1 MAAAAV
7 LFLCAT
13 SQTGRIA
20 HPSCP
25 YCRSTHNKPGQ
36 CAARSTT
43 RTPVRCCEAIPGAG
57 VWGGRSEEVA
67 CWPVCPRS
75 FAIGGRTLR
84 RLDVTVVSDWRR
96 ANDTEAAAE
105 CKAHGKRL
113 CTKAELRGGVCCETA
128 CPLDVAAVWSADLC
142 ASGDAGEHVAEHRR
156 AHHFDKPG
164 RRGGMCPLSG
174 QPWAPVG
181 KATEDLCGE
190 HQARKSERCVT
201 KAGVLV
207 RYTAATASFFSAE
220 YASWE
225 DDTSFYVF
233 RNLVNARSI
242 VLDVGGWI
250 GSTACWFAKVA
261 AQVLVLEPTVSAF
274 PKLVANLRANGATN
288 AHPVNAALGSTNG
301 KLFMTNRGNS
311 MDTFV
316 SSAAA
321 GSVAVPV
328 RTIEDLSAAHPFL
341 NHATFVKIDTEGH
354 ELHIV
359 PALAT
364 YLASVRPTLF
374 VSLHPNA
381 LKPEQLRAT
390 EEFLIKLCPH
400 TYGPMDRRLVPY
412 EVYRRVVRS
421 SGRDLLCM
429 WAPAPSHMM

>member
-1 MAAAAV
+1 M
-7 LFLCAT
+7 
-13 SQTGRIA
+13 
-20 HPSCP
+20 
-25 YCRSTHNKPGQ
+25 
-36 CAARSTT
+36 
-43 RTPVRCCEAIPGAG
+43 
-57 VWGGRSEEVA
+57 
-67 CWPVCPRS
+67 
-75 FAIGGRTLR
+75 
-84 RLDVTVVSDWRR
+84 
-96 ANDTEAAAE
+96 
-105 CKAHGKRL
+105 
-113 CTKAELRGGVCCETA
+113 
-128 CPLDVAAVWSADLC
+128 
-142 ASGDAGEHVAEHRR
+142 
-156 AHHFDKPG
+156 
-164 RRGGMCPLSG
+164 SG
-174 QPWAPVG
+174 QPWARVG

-190 HQARKSERCVT
+190 HQARKSKTCVT
-201 KAGVLV
+201 KAGVPV
-207 RYTAATASFFSAE
+207 HYTASTESFFSD

-225 DDTSFYVF
+225 DDTSFHVF

-261 AQVLVLEPTVSAF
+261 AHVLVLEPTASAF
-274 PKLVANLRANGATN
+274 PKLVANLRANGGTN

-321 GSVAVPV
+321 GSIAVPV
-328 RTIEDLSAAHPFL
+328 RTIEDLSAAYPFL

-359 PALAT
+359 PALAP

-374 VSLHPNA
+374 VSLHPKA
-381 LKPEQLRAT
+381 LKPRQLRAT
-390 EEFLIKLCPH
+390 EDFIMNLCPY

-429 WAPAPSHMM
+429 WASAPSHMF